1 MGNKYDQYHN
11 YSADQFAENER
22 FRQWV
27 IYANKE
33 DDKFWKDYLY
43 RHPQQHQIITDA
55 RKRVELSFSTQR
67 HLPLSAVEKL
77 ILKNTIFRH
86 LHLPVP
92 AYKLIR
98 KKTIQFLKF
107 AAIISGIVLAPIYLV
122 NKFSEKSILIT
133 ERSGA
138 NETKK
143 IILPDST
150 VVLLHANSAI
160 TYSKEIKQDWE
171 ISLQGNA
178 FFVVKHKTDNQTF
191 KVHANG
197 VSIAVLGTE
206 FIVNARNKITDIVLT
221 KGKVKVS
228 LNNNKVN
235 DIYMKPG
242 EKVQLDTINKSLV
255 KTAVNT
261 LLYTAWTENKWNLS
275 AATLLEISNFIY
287 KFYGVE
293 TVFKNENTKQLK
305 MTAVIPVTDLNSFT
319 NIISKTLEVRIIDKN
334 NKLYVQL

>member
-1 MGNKYDQYHN
+1 MENKYYQY
-11 YSADQFAENER
+11 YSADQFAELEH
-22 FRQWV
+22 FRYWV
-27 IYANKE
+27 IYADKE
-33 DDKFWKDYLY
+33 DDAFWKDYLY
-43 RHPQQHQIITDA
+43 LHPRQHQIIADA
-55 RKRVELSFSTQR
+55 RKRVEGTFTNKR

-77 ILKNTIFRH
+77 ILKNAIFRH
-86 LHLPVP
+86 LHLPLP
-92 AYKLIR
+92 ACKLIR
-98 KKTIQFLKF
+98 KKTIHFLKLS
-107 AAIISGIVLAPIYLV
+107 AIISGIVLAPLYLV
-122 NKFSEKSILIT
+122 NKFNKKSILIT
-133 ERSGA
+133 ERSGV

-143 IILPDST
+143 ITLPDST

-160 TYSKEIKQDWE
+160 TYSKEIKQDRK

-178 FFVVKHKTDNQTF
+178 FFVVKHKADNQIF

-221 KGKVKVS
+221 KGIVKVS
-228 LNNNKVN
+228 LSNNKVN
-235 DIYMKPG
+235 DVFMKPG
-242 EKVQLDTINKSLV
+242 EKVQLDTINKTLV

-261 LLYTAWTENKWNLS
+261 QLYTAWTENKWNLS

-293 TVFKNENTKQLK
+293 TVFKNENAKQLK

-319 NIISKTLEVRIIDKN
+319 NIIAKTLEVRIIEKN